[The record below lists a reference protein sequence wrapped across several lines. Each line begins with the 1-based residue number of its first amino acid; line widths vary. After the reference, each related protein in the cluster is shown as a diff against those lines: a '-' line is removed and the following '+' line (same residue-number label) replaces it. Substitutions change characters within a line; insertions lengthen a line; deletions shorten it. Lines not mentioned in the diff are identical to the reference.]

1 MSIYYFSS
9 KQITSG
15 LRSLVYNT
23 VVQVAAKI
31 FAITRN
37 QISHFSRVE
46 PSEKKMKSLEA
57 WSNIWRNSLI
67 VCLRAVHCSAV
78 DGNSNWRPN
87 SLRFFI
93 ESHHDDL
100 CFSCQKSVA
109 FNYSSPAQDHSHSKN
124 QSKAYQVQMKHY
136 ALIFYVLRFSLFEQY
151 FNVWHTALKYLEPFF
166 FFNFLILRCLNGL
179 NSPPFW

>member
-1 MSIYYFSS
+1 MTI
-9 KQITSG
+9 
-15 LRSLVYNT
+15 
-23 VVQVAAKI
+23 
-31 FAITRN
+31 
-37 QISHFSRVE
+37 
-46 PSEKKMKSLEA
+46 LEA
-57 WSNIWRNSLI
+57 WSNIWRSSSI
-67 VCLRAVHCSAV
+67 VYLRAVHCSAV

-124 QSKAYQVQMKHY
+124 QSKAYQVKHY
-136 ALIFYVLRFSLFEQY
+136 ALYFTFWDLVCSNNISTRGTRFSSIFS
-151 FNVWHTALKYLEPFF
+151 FF

-179 NSPPFW
+179 SSPPLCLNNYQVFQAWRTARKQRKHQNKR